1 MVKLKL
7 ENFSTGYKDNIIIKN
22 INLSLNSGE
31 WLGVIGPNGSGKSTL
46 IKGLMGIIKSFKGN
60 IYLKDKD
67 IKLFTKKI
75 ISQTISFLPQQLNS
89 NLMIT
94 VKELVAL
101 GRSPY
106 KEFWEFD
113 LNKNDEEIINESLN
127 LVDMYDL
134 KDNLVNQIS
143 GGQCQRAYL
152 ALALAQEPEIL
163 ILDEPTN
170 ALDLKYQIKFLEIIK
185 KLKEKSNISIIT
197 ILHDLNLAARYSEK
211 IIALKN
217 GKSIGYGSCNQIINE
232 KFIKEIFDIDVLV
245 SETPYGKQVY
255 PIN

>member
-1 MVKLKL
+1 MVQLKL
-7 ENFSTGYKDNIIIKN
+7 ENFSTGYKNNIIIKN
-22 INLSLNSGE
+22 INFEVNSGE

-46 IKGLMGIIKSFKGN
+46 IKGLLGIIKSFNGN
-60 IYLKDKD
+60 IYLKDRD
-67 IKLFTKKI
+67 INLFSKKR

-113 LNKNDEEIINESLN
+113 LNKDDHKKINECLD

-134 KDNLVNQIS
+134 RDNLVSRIS

-170 ALDLKYQIKFLEIIK
+170 ALDLKYQIKFLEIIN
-185 KLKEKSNISIIT
+185 KLKVNSNISIIT

-211 IIALKN
+211 IIALRD
-217 GKSIGYGSCNQIINE
+217 GKSIGYGLCNEIINE

-245 SETPYGKQVY
+245 SDTPYGKQVY

>member
-1 MVKLKL
+1 MENLKLK
-7 ENFSTGYKDNIIIKN
+7 NFSSGYKNNFVVSN
-22 INLSLNSGE
+22 INLSVNSGE

-46 IKGLMGIIKSFKGN
+46 IKGILRIIRSFQGN
-60 IYLKDKD
+60 IYLKNKD
-67 IKLFTKKI
+67 IKFLSNKN

-89 NLMIT
+89 NLMLT
-94 VKELVAL
+94 VRQLVAL

-113 LNKNDEEIINESLN
+113 LNKNDQEIINQSLN
-127 LVDMYDL
+127 LVDMYDF
-134 KDNLVNQIS
+134 KDKQINQIS
-143 GGQCQRAYL
+143 GGQLQRAYL

-170 ALDLKYQIKFLEIIK
+170 ALDLKYQIKLLEIIK
-185 KLKEKSNISIIT
+185 DLKLNSNISVIT

-211 IIALKN
+211 IIALKS
-217 GKSIGYGSCNQIINE
+217 GKSIGYGSCNEIINE
-232 KFIKEIFDIDVLV
+232 KFIKEIFDINVLV
-245 SETPYGKQVY
+245 SETAYGKQIY

>member
-1 MVKLKL
+1 MANLKL
-7 ENFSTGYKDNIIIKN
+7 ENFSSGYKNNFVVSN
-22 INLSLNSGE
+22 INLSVNSGE

-46 IKGLMGIIKSFKGN
+46 IKGILRIIRSFEGN
-60 IYLKDKD
+60 IYLKNKD
-67 IKLFTKKI
+67 IKFFSNKK

-89 NLMIT
+89 NLMLT
-94 VKELVAL
+94 VRQLVAL

-113 LNKNDEEIINESLN
+113 LNKNDQEKINQSLN
-127 LVDMYDL
+127 LVDMYGF
-134 KDNLVNQIS
+134 KDKQINQIS
-143 GGQCQRAYL
+143 GGQLQRAYL

-170 ALDLKYQIKFLEIIK
+170 ALDLKYQIKLLEIIK
-185 KLKEKSNISIIT
+185 DLKLNSNISVIT

-217 GKSIGYGSCNQIINE
+217 GKSIGYGSCNEIINE
-232 KFIKEIFDIDVLV
+232 KFIKEIFDINVLV
-245 SETPYGKQVY
+245 SETNYGKQVY

>member
-1 MVKLKL
+1 MENLKL
-7 ENFSTGYKDNIIIKN
+7 ENFSSGYKNNFVVKN
-22 INLSLNSGE
+22 INLSVNSGE

-46 IKGLMGIIKSFKGN
+46 IKGILRIIKSFQGN
-60 IYLKDKD
+60 IYLKNKD
-67 IKLFTKKI
+67 IKFLSNKK

-89 NLMIT
+89 NLMLT
-94 VKELVAL
+94 VRQLVAL

-106 KEFWEFD
+106 KEFWEFE
-113 LNKNDEEIINESLN
+113 LNKIDQEIINKSLN

-134 KDNLVNQIS
+134 KDKQINQIS
-143 GGQCQRAYL
+143 GGQLQRAYL

-170 ALDLKYQIKFLEIIK
+170 ALDLKYQIKLLEIIK
-185 KLKEKSNISIIT
+185 DLKLNSNISVIT

-217 GKSIGYGSCNQIINE
+217 GKSIGYGSCNEIINE
-232 KFIKEIFDIDVLV
+232 KFIKEIFDINVLV
-245 SETPYGKQVY
+245 SETNYGKQVY

>member
-1 MVKLKL
+1 MENLKL
-7 ENFSTGYKDNIIIKN
+7 ENFSSGYKNNFVVSN
-22 INLSLNSGE
+22 INLSVNSGE

-46 IKGLMGIIKSFKGN
+46 IKGILRIIRSFEGN
-60 IYLKDKD
+60 IYLKNKD
-67 IKLFTKKI
+67 IKFFSNKK

-89 NLMIT
+89 NLMLT
-94 VKELVAL
+94 VRQLVAL

-113 LNKNDEEIINESLN
+113 LNKNDQEKINQSLN
-127 LVDMYDL
+127 LVDMYGF
-134 KDNLVNQIS
+134 KDKQINQIS
-143 GGQCQRAYL
+143 GGQLQRAYL

-170 ALDLKYQIKFLEIIK
+170 ALDLKYQIKLLEIIK
-185 KLKEKSNISIIT
+185 DLKLKSNISVIT

-211 IIALKN
+211 ILALKS
-217 GKSIGYGSCNQIINE
+217 GKSIGYGSCDEIINE
-232 KFIKEIFDIDVLV
+232 KFIKEIFDINVLV
-245 SETPYGKQVY
+245 SETPYGKQIY